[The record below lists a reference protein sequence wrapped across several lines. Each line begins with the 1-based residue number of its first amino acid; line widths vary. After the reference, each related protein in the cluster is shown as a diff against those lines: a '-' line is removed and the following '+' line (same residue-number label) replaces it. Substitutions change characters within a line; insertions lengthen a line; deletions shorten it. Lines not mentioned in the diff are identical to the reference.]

1 MSIQRFLDF
10 ELFSHW
16 AHSRASA
23 LAMEAEPCSLADLA
37 PEWIEEK
44 EQGRLQTIAHYL
56 RLFFHIEGVRIVR
69 SAGITIKRWMQPMFF
84 QPSGFVGLVI
94 CESEHQEP
102 DVLVRLFA
110 EPGNLGIKV
119 DGVNTRVLAG
129 PPIQFSPGNLV
140 LHQKALRGEVDEKGN
155 AFKPVPFADVALH
168 ESVSWAK
175 NAHWEKAVEDGG
187 RFWEKANQYGL
198 ITVPYRDA
206 AEEEIENTGKR
217 EDFAWVS
224 LPVWR
229 RMRRAEM
236 INGHM
241 RSISSLLV

>member
-1 MSIQRFLDF
+1 MCAERFLDF
-10 ELFSHW
+10 DLFSYW
-16 AHSRASA
+16 ANKRASA
-23 LAMEAEPCSLADLA
+23 LAMEAQPCPLGDLA

-44 EQGRLQTIAHYL
+44 EMGKLQTIVHHL
-56 RLFFHIEGVRIVR
+56 GLFFRVEGVRIVH
-69 SAGITIKRWMQPMFF
+69 SAGVSIKRWMQPMFF
-84 QPSGFVGLVI
+84 QPSGYVGLVI

-102 DVLVRLFA
+102 DILVRLFA
-110 EPGNLGIKV
+110 EPGNLGIKI

-129 PPIQFSPGNLV
+129 PPIQFSLGNLAV
-140 LHQKALRGEVDEKGN
+140 HEKALRGEVDEKGN
-155 AFKPVPFADVALH
+155 AFKPVPFASVALH
-168 ESVSWAK
+168 RPVPWAS
-175 NAHWEKAVEDGG
+175 NTHWEKAVEDGG
-187 RFWEKANQYGL
+187 RFWEKANHYGL
-198 ITVPYRDA
+198 ITVSYRNA
-206 AEEEIENTGKR
+206 VEEEIENTGKR